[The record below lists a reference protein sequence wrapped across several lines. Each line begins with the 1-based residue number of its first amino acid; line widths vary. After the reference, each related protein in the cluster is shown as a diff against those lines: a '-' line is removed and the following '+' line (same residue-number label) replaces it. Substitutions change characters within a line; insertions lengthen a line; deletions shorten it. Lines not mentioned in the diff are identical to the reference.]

1 MAKPAIV
8 IKLTG
13 TLFVDQKTK
22 QLSRVVA
29 DSIVSQLRIIKQTHQ
44 IGIVIGGGA
53 FFRGAESNGAL
64 HLRPAVAHSIGMMA
78 TVTNALMLYDVLYEN
93 NIASTML
100 CAFHCDLAGATVCQQ
115 TIDSAIA
122 HDHIIIFSGG
132 TGNPYVSS
140 DTAAVIRA
148 KQLGAQELWKATTVD
163 GVYTCDPCRDGNAQL
178 IPSMTHQEALDKH
191 LGFMDYTAV
200 TLAQQERLPIR
211 VFNVSTPQALLKVA
225 EREAL
230 GTIIR
235 T

>member
-8 IKLTG
+8 IKITG
-13 TLFVDQKTK
+13 TLFVDQKTQKFSRTIADELVK
-22 QLSRVVA
+22 QLA
-29 DSIVSQLRIIKQTHQ
+29 TLHTTHQ
-44 IGIVIGGGA
+44 VGIVIGGGA
-53 FFRGAESNGAL
+53 FFRGAESNGTL
-64 HLRPAVAHSIGMMA
+64 RLRPAIAHSIGMLA
-78 TVTNALMLYDVLYEN
+78 TITNALMLYDVLFEN

-100 CAFHCDLAGATVCQQ
+100 CAFHCDLAGATACQQ
-115 TIDSAIA
+115 TIASAIE

-140 DTAAVIRA
+140 DTAAIIRA

-163 GVYTCDPCRDGNAQL
+163 GVYTADPYIDCKAEL
-178 IPSMTHQEALDKH
+178 IPNMTHQEALDKH
-191 LGFMDYTAV
+191 LGFMDYTAI

-211 VFNVSTPQALLKVA
+211 VFNVAAPHALLKA
-225 EREAL
+225 AQCEPL